1 MTLLRLAALLTV
13 TAILA
18 LPGHRAAAEDYPSR
32 PVKIIAP
39 FGAGGPTDVYTRIVS
54 QELQKAL
61 GQPFIVENRPGAGTT
76 IGTEYVTKAAPDGYT
91 LLMVSGTQTVNE
103 TLYTQKN
110 YHLMTDL
117 VPVAPLIDTDLVL
130 VVNPSVPAKN
140 VAELIAL
147 AKAKPGSL
155 NYGSTGIGNPL
166 HLTMEMLKT
175 SAGIEL
181 QAVPYRGDAPLNA
194 ALIAGEIQVAVVPM
208 ATTLPHLQNDLLK
221 ALAVGGAQR
230 APALPNVATVAETI
244 PGFESTSW
252 QGLFVPANTPREIV
266 TAIQRETAKAL
277 KAPDLIERLKTG
289 GNEAVGSTPDE
300 FDARFRAD
308 IAKFAKIVK
317 DARIPTQD

>member
-1 MTLLRLAALLTV
+1 VIAAYPKLAANS
-13 TAILA
+13 I
-18 LPGHRAAAEDYPSR
+18 
-32 PVKIIAP
+32 
-39 FGAGGPTDVYTRIVS
+39 
-54 QELQKAL
+54 
-61 GQPFIVENRPGAGTT
+61 
-76 IGTEYVTKAAPDGYT
+76 
-91 LLMVSGTQTVNE
+91 
-103 TLYTQKN
+103 
-110 YHLMTDL
+110 
-117 VPVAPLIDTDLVL
+117 
-130 VVNPSVPAKN
+130 
-140 VAELIAL
+140 AELIAL

-194 ALIAGEIQVAVVPM
+194 ALIAGEIQVGVVPM

-244 PGFESTSW
+244 PGFESSSW
-252 QGLFVPANTPREIV
+252 QGLFVPAGTPREIV
-266 TAIQRETAKAL
+266 LTIQRETAKAL

-289 GNEAVGSTPDE
+289 GNEAVGSTPEE
-300 FDARFRAD
+300 FDIRFRAD

>member
-1 MTLLRLAALLTV
+1 VIAAYPKLAANS
-13 TAILA
+13 I
-18 LPGHRAAAEDYPSR
+18 
-32 PVKIIAP
+32 
-39 FGAGGPTDVYTRIVS
+39 
-54 QELQKAL
+54 
-61 GQPFIVENRPGAGTT
+61 
-76 IGTEYVTKAAPDGYT
+76 
-91 LLMVSGTQTVNE
+91 
-103 TLYTQKN
+103 
-110 YHLMTDL
+110 
-117 VPVAPLIDTDLVL
+117 
-130 VVNPSVPAKN
+130 
-140 VAELIAL
+140 AELIVL

-194 ALIAGEIQVAVVPM
+194 ALIAGEIQVGVVPM

-230 APALPNVATVAETI
+230 AAALPNVATVAETI
-244 PGFESTSW
+244 PGFESSSW
-252 QGLFVPANTPREIV
+252 QGLFVPAGTSREIV
-266 TAIQRETAKAL
+266 LTIQRETAKAL

-289 GNEAVGSTPDE
+289 GNEGVGSTPDE

-317 DARIPTQD
+317 DAKIPTQD